1 MDTNY
6 GTITIDEQPEDSQRL
21 QVSRKEIMIKAFKR
35 SVCLRFPDS
44 LRIIVG
50 CESKVSMNVANG
62 LGFLSYFLCIL
73 LIYKM
78 GWKELSSIIS
88 IKPDFDDQDNICHK
102 LLMMAGFSILNFL
115 NEIGTAKDSIEARNE
130 REEARNEREEARL
143 FRLRADAAIR
153 EVVKERKEAQRFR
166 RQGRSYFS
174 SATKERKA
182 AEAFRNEGQASFA
195 HTSDEIG
202 KMEMFRADLS
212 TYCMTLA
219 QHQIMMTNDH

>member
-44 LRIIVG
+44 LRIIFG

-62 LGFLSYFLCIL
+62 LGFLLYILCIYS
-73 LIYKM
+73 IYKM

-88 IKPDFDDQDNICHK
+88 IKPDFDDQDNIYHK
-102 LLMMAGFSILNFL
+102 LLMMGGFSILNFL
-115 NEIGTAKDSIEARNE
+115 NEIGTAKDSI
-130 REEARNEREEARL
+130 EARNEREEARL

-212 TYCMTLA
+212 NYCMTLA